1 MGKSS
6 KRHQA
11 AKEAV
16 EPGRLYSPMEAIRL
30 LKSLDTANFDETVE
44 VHIHLGVNTRHA
56 EQQVR
61 GSIVLPHGTGRD
73 VRVAVFAEGDKAT
86 EAEEA
91 GADIVGGQ
99 DLATKV
105 EEGFM
110 EFDVAVATPDMMS
123 VVGKLGRVL
132 GPRGLMPNPK
142 AGTVTFEVEKAVQE
156 MKAGKVEYRTDRF
169 GVVHVIIGKKSF
181 EEKALADNYSELV
194 EEIIR
199 VRPASAKGRY
209 LKGISLTSTMG
220 PGISVDQ
227 TKTKAL
233 LEDEG

>member
-6 KRHQA
+6 KRYKA
-11 AKEAV
+11 AKDAL
-16 EPGRLYSPMEAIRL
+16 EPDRLYSPTEAIRL
-30 LKSLDTANFDETVE
+30 LKGSDTASFDETVE
-44 VHIHLGVNTRHA
+44 VHIHLGDDTRDA
-56 EQQVR
+56 DQQVR
-61 GSIVLPHGTGRD
+61 GTIELPYGTGHD
-73 VRVAVFAEGDKAT
+73 VRVAVFGEGEKAT

-110 EFDVAVATPDMMS
+110 DFDVAIATPDMMS

-156 MKAGKVEYRTDRF
+156 MKAGKVEYRTDRY

-181 EEKALADNYSELV
+181 EEEALAVSYTHLRAHE
-194 EEIIR
+194 
-199 VRPASAKGRY
+199 
-209 LKGISLTSTMG
+209 
-220 PGISVDQ
+220 
-227 TKTKAL
+227 TKANLVCRLL
-233 LEDEG
+233 LEKKKKKKKN